1 MIPELSKVISLTA
14 AETLTAFG
22 AKADGLTAEEVA
34 ARQKKYGLNVIHT
47 HKLNGWVILWRQ
59 ITSNPL
65 VLILVAATGVSYATG
80 SHISAYYIFGLIT
93 ASIVLGFW
101 NEFAAERT
109 VRLLLKR
116 VSLAAIV
123 VRGGAKVE
131 VPVEQV
137 TIGDIVMLASGSI
150 VPADLRLI
158 ETGGLQIDQSVLTGE
173 SDSVE
178 KNAEVISVAKINFAD
193 FSNVALMGTVVA
205 SGWGKGVAVAIDQH
219 TEFGRIAEKTTF
231 VKPETSFQKGLR
243 QFGNLILRV
252 VLIFIVAVF
261 SVNALLGH
269 PIIEST
275 LFALAIAVGM
285 TPELLPV
292 IVTISLSH
300 GAGKLAKKHVVAK
313 QLISI
318 ENLGNMDV
326 LCTDKTGTLTE
337 GNIHVVQMLPAAGR
351 TEAEL
356 GLLGVACNDAIM
368 HHKWI
373 GNPIDIAQWLWA
385 EAAGAKLP
393 PDLRRVAGEPFDY
406 EQRAM
411 FAVLDRPGADGAA
424 AERRLVVKGAPEAVL
439 ARCAADQTTA
449 EAAKTF
455 AELSKVG
462 MRVIALADRP
472 VDVKAKY
479 DWTDPAGLEFRG
491 LVVLRDIPKL
501 SAKESLDKLER
512 LNVAIKILTGDS
524 SDVTQHICNEV
535 GLAPG
540 RIVEGDE
547 LAAMTDDQLRAALPA
562 TTVFA
567 RVTPSQKLRVIQQL
581 QKLGHSV
588 GYLGDGINDAPA
600 LHSADVGISVDTAV
614 DVAKDAAPIVLL
626 RKGLD
631 TIADGIVEGR
641 RTFAN
646 TIKYV
651 LMGTSSDFGNAF
663 SAAGASF
670 VLPFLPMLPTQIL
683 LTDGLYALS
692 QVTIPSDNVDLEE
705 LRRPRQW
712 NVKFIKYYMLFFGP
726 ISSVYDFLTFGVMLF
741 VFHASGST
749 FQTGWFVESL
759 ATEVLVIFVIRT
771 ARTPFY
777 KSKPGKWLTATCLG
791 VAALGLLLPYS
802 PLAAGLGLV
811 PLAPVYLA
819 TLMVIV
825 LSYLALV
832 GTLKHLFLKR
842 FSV

>member
-1 MIPELSKVISLTA
+1 MLPELSKVISFNV
-14 AETLTAFG
+14 AETLAAFS
-22 AKADGLTAEEVA
+22 AKADGLSGGEVA
-34 ARQKKYGLNVIHT
+34 SRQKKYGLNVIHT
-47 HKLNGWVILWRQ
+47 HKLNGWLIMWRQ
-59 ITSNPL
+59 IKGNPL

-80 SHISAYYIFGLIT
+80 SHISAYYIFGLIA
-93 ASIVLGFW
+93 ASILLGFW
-101 NEFAAERT
+101 NEYAAERT

-116 VSLAAIV
+116 VSLTAVV

-131 VPVEQV
+131 IPVEQV
-137 TIGDIVMLASGSI
+137 TIGDVVMLAAGSI

-178 KNAEVISVAKINFAD
+178 KNAEPISEAKINFAD
-193 FSNVALMGTVVA
+193 FTNIALMGTVVA

-243 QFGNLILRV
+243 QFGNLILKV

-337 GNIHVVQMLPAAGR
+337 GNIHVVQMLPAAGL
-351 TEAEL
+351 TETEL
-356 GLLGVACNDAIM
+356 GLLGTACNDAIK

-373 GNPIDIAQWLWA
+373 GNPIDVAQMLWA
-385 EAAGAKLP
+385 EAAGVKLT
-393 PDLRRVAGEPFDY
+393 PDLRRVDGEPFDY
-406 EQRAM
+406 EQRAA
-411 FAVLDRPGADGAA
+411 FAVLERPGA

-439 ARCAADQTTA
+439 ARCAADATTA
-449 EAAKTF
+449 EAARTF
-455 AELSKVG
+455 AELGKVG
-462 MRVIALADRP
+462 LRVIAVADRP
-472 VDVKAKY
+472 IDVKAKY
-479 DWTDPAGLEFRG
+479 DWTDAAGLKFQG

-501 SAKESLDKLER
+501 SARESLDKLER

-524 SDVTQHICNEV
+524 SDVTKHICSEV

-646 TIKYV
+646 TIKYI

-712 NVKFIKYYMLFFGP
+712 NIKFIKYYMLFFGP
-726 ISSVYDFLTFGVMLF
+726 ISSIYDFLTFGVMLF
-741 VFHASGST
+741 VFHASGAT

-777 KSKPGKWLTATCLG
+777 KSKPGKWLTTTCLG
-791 VAALGLLLPYS
+791 VAALGLALPYS

-811 PLAPVYLA
+811 PLAPTYLLA
-819 TLMVIV
+819 LMVIV
-825 LSYLALV
+825 VSYLALV
-832 GTLKHLFLKR
+832 GVLKHQFLKR